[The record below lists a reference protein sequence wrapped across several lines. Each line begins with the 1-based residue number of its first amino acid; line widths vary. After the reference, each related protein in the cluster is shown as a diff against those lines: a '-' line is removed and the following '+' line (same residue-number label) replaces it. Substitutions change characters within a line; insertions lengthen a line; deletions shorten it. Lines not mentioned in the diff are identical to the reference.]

1 MRNIGPTRLALLA
14 AAMAVAALLGSPA
27 PALGASFTVN
37 ATHDAVDASPGDGVC
52 ADAGGACTLR
62 AAVMETNALPGADEI
77 SLPAGTYVLSIPG
90 AGEDASATGD
100 LDVTDDLTLTGAG
113 RDTTVIDAGGLDRVI
128 HVLGSIGMNAQNL
141 LLTNGSAGT
150 SAGGG
155 KCNPFAGQE
164 NGGGLCNESGVVQL
178 SNISISESSATRH
191 GAAIWNAGVVEVES
205 SLIVGNIQEAVIN
218 GDNFNEG
225 TATLR
230 STSVN
235 DNGRGLRN
243 YGTAILEN
251 SVFNGN
257 LNGVENWGGTLT
269 MDGGEVNSND
279 QLGLLN
285 FGDKMTLSGVTVH
298 GNGSLG
304 IDNEMPGQLVV
315 IGSTISN
322 NAGTGVSSSVGQPV
336 DTPLVPGSLAMTNST
351 VSGNLE
357 GGIITGGDMVLL
369 NVTIAHNTGPGVSR
383 DDRPFPI
390 TTTLANTIVANG
402 TGPNCS
408 GSITSLGHNLDS
420 DGTCGLS
427 GPGDLSGVG
436 EEAGLLP
443 LADNGG
449 PTQTHALLLGGCQG
463 DACVFG
469 SIAID
474 AGDNSSCPAT
484 DQRGVLRPE
493 DGDGRDGVI
502 CDIGAFELEGPPP
515 VPCPAGQP
523 CPSVGPVTP
532 TPTSP
537 PPTATPTLPLALPQ
551 TGGRPGHD
559 GMSVVAV
566 LATLPALLGAA
577 ALSWRIARRQR

>member
-1 MRNIGPTRLALLA
+1 MRNIGPARLALLA

-37 ATHDAVDASPGDGVC
+37 ATNDAVDASPGDGVC
-52 ADAGGACTLR
+52 ADVAGACTLR
-62 AAVMETNALPGADEI
+62 AAVMEANALPGADEI

-100 LDVTDDLTLTGAG
+100 LDVTADLTITGAG
-113 RDTTVIDAGGLDRVI
+113 RDTTVIDAGGLDRAL
-128 HVLGSIGMNAQNL
+128 HVVGSIRMNAQNL

-150 SAGGG
+150 SAGAG
-155 KCNPFAGQE
+155 KCNPLAGQE
-164 NGGGLCNESGVVQL
+164 NGGGLCNESGVVGL
-178 SNISISESSATRH
+178 SNVSISGSSATRH
-191 GAAIWNAGVVEVES
+191 GAAIWNAGVIEVES
-205 SLIVGNIQEAVIN
+205 SLIVGNIQEAIIN

-230 STSVN
+230 ATSVS

-243 YGTAILEN
+243 YGTAILED

-269 MDGGEVNSND
+269 MNGGQVKGNG
-279 QLGLLN
+279 QYGLLN
-285 FGDKMTLSGVTVH
+285 FGDTMTLSSVTVD

-304 IDNEMPGQLVV
+304 IANEMPGELVV

-322 NAGTGVSSSVGQPV
+322 NAGAGVSSSVGQPV

-351 VSGNLE
+351 VTGNLQ

-383 DDRPFPI
+383 EDRPFPI
-390 TTTLANTIVANG
+390 LTTLANTIVANG

-484 DQRGVLRPE
+484 DQRGVLRPQ

-515 VPCPAGQP
+515 VPCPAAQP

-532 TPTSP
+532 TPESP
-537 PPTATPTLPLALPQ
+537 VPTPTLRALPLAVPEA
-551 TGGRPGHD
+551 GGPPGSD
-559 GMSVVAV
+559 GPPLVAV
-566 LATLPALLGAA
+566 LASVSALGGAA
-577 ALSWRIARRQR
+577 ALSWRVLRRR

>member
-1 MRNIGPTRLALLA
+1 MRHIGPARLALLA

-37 ATHDAVDASPGDGVC
+37 ATNDAVDASPGDGVC
-52 ADAGGACTLR
+52 ADVAGACTLR
-62 AAVMETNALPGADEI
+62 AAVMEANALPGADEI

-100 LDVTDDLTLTGAG
+100 LDVTADLTITGAG
-113 RDTTVIDAGGLDRVI
+113 RDTTVIDAGGLDRAL
-128 HVLGSIGMNAQNL
+128 HVVGSIRMNAQNL

-150 SAGGG
+150 SAGAG
-155 KCNPFAGQE
+155 KCNPLAGQE
-164 NGGGLCNESGVVQL
+164 NGGGLCNESGVVGL
-178 SNISISESSATRH
+178 SNVSISGSSATRH
-191 GAAIWNAGVVEVES
+191 GAAIWNAGVIEVES
-205 SLIVGNIQEAVIN
+205 SLIVGNIQEAIIN

-230 STSVN
+230 ATSVS

-243 YGTAILEN
+243 YGTAILED

-269 MDGGEVNSND
+269 MNGGQVKGNG
-279 QLGLLN
+279 QYGLLN
-285 FGDKMTLSGVTVH
+285 FGDTMTLSSVTVD

-304 IDNEMPGQLVV
+304 IANEMPGELVV

-322 NAGTGVSSSVGQPV
+322 NAGAGVSSSVGQPV

-351 VSGNLE
+351 VTGSSQ

-484 DQRGVLRPE
+484 DQRGVLRPQ

-515 VPCPAGQP
+515 VPCPDGQP

-532 TPTSP
+532 KPAPAVPTPTH
-537 PPTATPTLPLALPQ
+537 ALPAAVPEA
-551 TGGRPGHD
+551 GGPPRDSGPPL
-559 GMSVVAV
+559 VAALAV
-566 LATLPALLGAA
+566 LSALAGAA
-577 ALSWRIARRQR
+577 ALSWRMLRRR